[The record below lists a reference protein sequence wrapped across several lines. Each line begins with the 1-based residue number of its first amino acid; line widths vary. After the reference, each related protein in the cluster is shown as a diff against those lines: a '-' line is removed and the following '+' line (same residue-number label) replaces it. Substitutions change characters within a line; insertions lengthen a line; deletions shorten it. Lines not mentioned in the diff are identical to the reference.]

1 LAPYTTDTPILIVNN
16 SVLHR
21 TKSFERKHQEHTTT
35 TNNNHTY
42 SSARPP
48 RHKEAPLVIQSSQ
61 PRPSRS
67 TAAPA
72 DTMCTTDIYT
82 YVYPDGRRETIQ
94 KPNLCH
100 HSRKGIPCSANTLYK
115 HPAQY
120 VQYGEP
126 VAPKASLPPTPTY
139 TPRSNT
145 PNYRSGDESDR
156 SHRSGGSANN
166 SNSKKKRA
174 SGVYVNG
181 QMILDLDDS
190 RHPRRERIV
199 LVDNPPTPRTPPQP
213 FTGSSTAPPSP
224 NMPIYSSSSPHGGAY
239 THTYHNQPVFVDERR
254 QQQQQRLHIEVVDNK
269 KDQRAS
275 RHERHSST
283 SSHESRH
290 SRHSSHSSDD
300 EERRRRRAEERSAR
314 EEETRQRRLRE
325 RIAQANSRIAS
336 REAVPMP
343 SLPSRRSTGLG
354 VSFKRPVVEVVDHDA
369 ARHEKEL
376 ADAVRRLEI
385 DQARRERAQRE
396 EDEAQ
401 RQRLME
407 RMMPKRRASVGPG
420 SRRHRV
426 AYDDGLYR
434 WE

>member
-1 LAPYTTDTPILIVNN
+1 
-16 SVLHR
+16 
-21 TKSFERKHQEHTTT
+21 
-35 TNNNHTY
+35 
-42 SSARPP
+42 
-48 RHKEAPLVIQSSQ
+48 
-61 PRPSRS
+61 
-67 TAAPA
+67 
-72 DTMCTTDIYT
+72 MCTTDIYT
-82 YVYPDGRRETIQ
+82 YVYPDGRGETIQ
-94 KPNLCH
+94 KPSLCS
-100 HSRKGIPCSANTLYK
+100 HSRKGVPCSANTIYK

-126 VAPKASLPPTPTY
+126 AAPKASLPPTPTY
-139 TPRSNT
+139 TPRAST
-145 PNYRSGDESDR
+145 PNYRSGDDSDL
-156 SHRSGGSANN
+156 SHRSNG

-174 SGVYVNG
+174 SGVYING
-181 QMILDLDDS
+181 QKIMDLEDS
-190 RHPRRERIV
+190 SRRRRERERIV

-213 FTGSSTAPPSP
+213 FTGFHTAPPSP
-224 NMPIYSSSSPHGGAY
+224 NMPMYSSSSPHAGSY
-239 THTYHNQPVFVDERR
+239 NHPHHHQPVFVDERP
-254 QQQQQRLHIEVVDNK
+254 QQRIHIEVLDAK

-325 RIAQANSRIAS
+325 RIAQANSRINS
-336 REAVPMP
+336 RDPVPMP
-343 SLPSRRSTGLG
+343 SLPRRNTGQG

-369 ARHEKEL
+369 EMARKEREL

-385 DQARRERAQRE
+385 DQARREKAQRE

-426 AYDDGLYR
+426 AYDNGLYR
-434 WE
+434 FE